1 MLGSMAAMSTR
12 SAPGE
17 RGEGPAQAAARSRTP
32 PSRKDPRRSLYAS
45 IREHGPCSRIVAVGR
60 ATVALS
66 SGGARSSEPRWRRQA
81 MKRAED
87 PATRRRTLDLRGIRC
102 PLSWAKAR
110 VVLET
115 LARGDELELVVDD
128 AQAARDIPRAAEAV
142 GHHVAAV
149 TADPPSWR
157 ITIEV

>member
-1 MLGSMAAMSTR
+1 M
-12 SAPGE
+12 
-17 RGEGPAQAAARSRTP
+17 Q
-32 PSRKDPRRSLYAS
+32 
-45 IREHGPCSRIVAVGR
+45 
-60 ATVALS
+60 
-66 SGGARSSEPRWRRQA
+66 
-81 MKRAED
+81 RAED
-87 PATRRRTLDLRGIRC
+87 SKTMRRTLDLRGIRC

-115 LARGDELELVVDD
+115 LAPGEELELVVDD

-149 TADPPSWR
+149 AVEPAGWR